1 MQLSVKCCVMQMYT
15 VRESDKDHDS
25 LQVLFFICVIS
36 WLHKQIFWNTLSDKQ
51 QSFHIIQHY
60 HYSQLVLTS

>member
-1 MQLSVKCCVMQMYT
+1 MHLSVKCCVMQMYT

-36 WLHKQIFWNTLSDKQ
+36 WLHKQIFWN
-51 QSFHIIQHY
+51 Y
-60 HYSQLVLTS
+60 